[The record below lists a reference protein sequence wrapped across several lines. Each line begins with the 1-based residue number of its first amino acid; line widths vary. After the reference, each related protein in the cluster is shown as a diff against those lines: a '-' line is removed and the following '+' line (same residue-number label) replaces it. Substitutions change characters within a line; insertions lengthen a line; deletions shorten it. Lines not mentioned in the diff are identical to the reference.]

1 VKLPLLGLRA
11 QPDIAPQ
18 DSQHAQT
25 PRAQADDGDEQPL
38 LTGLRV
44 LVVEDEA
51 DTRAMIQ
58 MILEGRDALVYVVA
72 SGDEALRAIEEWHP
86 EVLVSDIG
94 MPEMDGYQLMEK
106 VRAAE
111 ATRGHSLPAMALT
124 AYAREED
131 RERSIAAGYQR
142 HLVKPVEPSDLIT
155 AVAELAAQRVTK
167 S

>member
-1 VKLPLLGLRA
+1 
-11 QPDIAPQ
+11 
-18 DSQHAQT
+18 
-25 PRAQADDGDEQPL
+25 
-38 LTGLRV
+38 
-44 LVVEDEA
+44 
-51 DTRAMIQ
+51 
-58 MILEGRDALVYVVA
+58 
-72 SGDEALRAIEEWHP
+72 
-86 EVLVSDIG
+86 

-111 ATRGHSLPAMALT
+111 ATRGRSLPAMALT

-155 AVAELAAQRVTK
+155 AVSELAAQRVTK